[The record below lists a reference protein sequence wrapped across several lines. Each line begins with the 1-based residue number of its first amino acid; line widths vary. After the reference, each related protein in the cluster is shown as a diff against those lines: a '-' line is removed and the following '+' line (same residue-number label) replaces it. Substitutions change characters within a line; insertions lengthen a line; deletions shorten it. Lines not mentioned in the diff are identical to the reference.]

1 MCNFVQI
8 FCANW
13 AHTVDSAP
21 ILFYN
26 KSRHESGLCHAPL
39 SPYLLRKRSVSVAVT
54 IRDVAA
60 LAGVSPSTVSRTCRN
75 SPSISEDTKRRVR
88 QAAKQLGYAMGGDP
102 AQSPAPRTIGVILP
116 PSAREV
122 YENPF
127 YLEMIRGINQFCNAH
142 QYVSTIVTGRDNDEI
157 LAAIRLLVSTGAANA
172 FILLYSRQGDT
183 VIDYLVQA
191 GLMYVLIGKAYA
203 YANKTVYIDN
213 DNFLAGQEATEY
225 LIRRGHRRIAYL
237 GSDNAY
243 FFTADRRRGYQAA
256 LALADI
262 PLLEDYCVEMPT
274 LGSDDAAVH
283 ALLSRADRPT
293 AIVVSDDLLGM
304 TLGRACLAHGLSIPK
319 DISIISFNNSLF
331 AKLTSPRLTSV
342 DLNSFQ
348 LGIEAA
354 SQLIS
359 HVEHPELMA
368 TKSIIPHRI
377 VERESCRDL

>member
-1 MCNFVQI
+1 M
-8 FCANW
+8 
-13 AHTVDSAP
+13 
-21 ILFYN
+21 
-26 KSRHESGLCHAPL
+26 
-39 SPYLLRKRSVSVAVT
+39 AVT

-75 SPSISEDTKRRVR
+75 NPSISEETKERVR
-88 QAAKQLGYAMGGDP
+88 RAAKQLGYAMEGISTP
-102 AQSPAPRTIGVILP
+102 ATRTVGVILP
-116 PSAREV
+116 PSARDV

-157 LAAIRLLVSTGAANA
+157 LSAVRLLVSSGAADA

-191 GLMYVLIGKAYA
+191 NLLYVLIGKAYA

-243 FFTADRRRGYQAA
+243 LFTADRKRGYQSA
-256 LALADI
+256 LALAGL
-262 PLLEDYCVEMPT
+262 PLREDYCVEMT
-274 LGSDDAAVH
+274 ALDMEDAALR
-283 ALLSRADRPT
+283 ALIERADRPT
-293 AIVVSDDLLGM
+293 AIVVSDDLLGV
-304 TLGRACLAHGLSIPK
+304 TLERVCLTRGLSIPE

-359 HVEHPELMA
+359 HIDHPELMA

-377 VERESCRDL
+377 VERESCGTRS

>member
-1 MCNFVQI
+1 M
-8 FCANW
+8 
-13 AHTVDSAP
+13 
-21 ILFYN
+21 
-26 KSRHESGLCHAPL
+26 
-39 SPYLLRKRSVSVAVT
+39 AVT

-60 LAGVSPSTVSRTCRN
+60 LAGVSPSTVSRTCQN

-157 LAAIRLLVSTGAANA
+157 LAAIRLLVSTGAADA

-191 GLMYVLIGKAYA
+191 ELMYVLIGKAYA

-262 PLLEDYCVEMPT
+262 PLPEDYCVEMPT

-359 HVEHPELMA
+359 HIDHPELMA

-377 VERESCRDL
+377 VERESCGTRS

>member
-1 MCNFVQI
+1 MRRFPFI
-8 FCANW
+8 FC
-13 AHTVDSAP
+13 TKERF
-21 ILFYN
+21 L
-26 KSRHESGLCHAPL
+26 
-39 SPYLLRKRSVSVAVT
+39 VAVT

-75 SPSISEDTKRRVR
+75 SPSISEETKQRVR
-88 QAAKQLGYAMGGDP
+88 QAAKQLGYVMEGAS
-102 AQSPAPRTIGVILP
+102 AQSSAPRTIGVILP

-122 YENPF
+122 FENPF

-142 QYVSTIVTGRDNDEI
+142 QYISTIVTGRDNDEI
-157 LAAIRLLVSTGAANA
+157 LAAIRLLVSSGAADA

-191 GLMYVLIGKAYA
+191 KLMYVLIGKAYA

-243 FFTADRRRGYQAA
+243 LFAADRRRGYQAA
-256 LALADI
+256 LALANI
-262 PLLEDYCVEMPT
+262 PARSDYCVEMPS
-274 LGSDDAAVH
+274 LDSGDAAVH
-283 ALLSRADRPT
+283 TLIDRTDRPT

-304 TLGRACLAHGLSIPK
+304 TLERACLTHGLSIPR

-359 HVEHPELMA
+359 HIDRPELMA

-377 VERESCRDL
+377 VERESCRDI

>member
-1 MCNFVQI
+1 M
-8 FCANW
+8 
-13 AHTVDSAP
+13 
-21 ILFYN
+21 
-26 KSRHESGLCHAPL
+26 
-39 SPYLLRKRSVSVAVT
+39 AVT

-60 LAGVSPSTVSRTCRN
+60 LAGVSPSTVSRTCKN
-75 SPSISEDTKRRVR
+75 SPSISEETKQRVR
-88 QAAKQLGYAMGGDP
+88 RAAKQLGYATEG
-102 AQSPAPRTIGVILP
+102 AAPPSTRTIGVILP

-142 QYVSTIVTGRDNDEI
+142 QYVSTIVTGQDNEEI
-157 LAAIRLLVSTGAANA
+157 LAAVRLLVSSGTADA

-191 GLMYVLIGKAYA
+191 GLLYVLIGKAYA

-225 LIRRGHRRIAYL
+225 LIRKGHRRIAYL

-243 FFTADRRRGYQAA
+243 LFTADRRRGYQSA
-256 LALADI
+256 LTLAGI
-262 PLLEDYCVEMPT
+262 PLRADYCVEMPT
-274 LGSDDAAVH
+274 LDIGDASLH
-283 ALLSRADRPT
+283 ALIDRTDRPT
-293 AIVVSDDLLGM
+293 AIVVSDDLLGV
-304 TLGRACLAHGLSIPK
+304 TLERACLTHGLSIPK

-359 HVEHPELMA
+359 HIDNPHMMA

-377 VERESCRDL
+377 VERESCGDIL